1 MSVHVMNPPSRNP
14 DDPGDAAK
22 GPTIGGRLD
31 SSPIPE
37 LLAYAFNQQFE
48 GSVVL
53 QSERQLRSGVLFAGG
68 HVLRARA
75 AGMDQALARQVLEG
89 SGLTETDLV
98 QASRHAQQS
107 SCDVFTA
114 VEQLELLGADTLE
127 SARAGF
133 VERQVRALGNLPGE
147 TVFGFF
153 PNLDTL
159 RKSPGPAQPLA
170 SFDLIVAC
178 LLEEPSLDRCRDQL
192 EPIKNERL
200 KPVGSVGVR
209 PGSSVAR
216 VRPVI
221 DRLKRAPHSI
231 EELRLLNLVPERDL
245 VACIYALRLTRLVAR
260 EGSTS
265 GRPSWPSRVPRRNSS
280 EAFRLDSAE
289 VAARTGMRERR
300 ETLPD
305 VALPPADS
313 SNSGMLDATP
323 TRSSLPPSAR
333 QRQWQEQNAES
344 KALEAWAL
352 AEGGDPVQIKKAL
365 VVVEK
370 AVEFFPNNAQI
381 RFYAGCL
388 YRLVRQHEQAA
399 RAFRRVLTLDPEHS
413 EAQRELDLLGK
424 RSVPPPSKGVF
435 GRLRRKQ

>member
-1 MSVHVMNPPSRNP
+1 MNPLSRNP
-14 DDPGDAAK
+14 GNPGEQAK
-22 GPTIGGRLD
+22 GPTIAGRLD

-37 LLAYAFNQQFE
+37 VLAYAFNQHFD

-53 QSERQLRSGVLFAGG
+53 QSERQLRSGILFTGG

-75 AGMDQALARQVLEG
+75 AGLDQALARQVLEG
-89 SGLTETDLV
+89 SGLTEANLIA
-98 QASRHAQQS
+98 ASRHAQQVG
-107 SCDVFTA
+107 CDVFTA
-114 VEQLELLGADTLE
+114 VEQLGLLGADALE
-127 SARAGF
+127 SARAAF
-133 VERQVRALGNLPGE
+133 VERQVRALGSLPGA
-147 TVFGFF
+147 TLFGFF
-153 PNLDTL
+153 PGLDTL
-159 RKSPGPAQPLA
+159 KKSPGPAQALA

-200 KPVGSVGVR
+200 KPTGTVGVR
-209 PGSSVAR
+209 PGSTVAR

-260 EGSTS
+260 EGSAS

-280 EAFRLDSAE
+280 EAFRLDPQE
-289 VAARTGMRERR
+289 VGAGTGTRQRR
-300 ETLPD
+300 ETLPELG
-305 VALPPADS
+305 LPASEVDP
-313 SNSGMLDATP
+313 TP
-323 TRSSLPPSAR
+323 PRSTLPPSAR
-333 QRQWQEQNAES
+333 QRHWQEQNAES

-370 AVEFFPNNAQI
+370 AVEFFPNNPQI

-399 RAFRRVLTLDPEHS
+399 RAFRKVLTLDPEHT

>member
-1 MSVHVMNPPSRNP
+1 MSVDVMNPPSRNP
-14 DDPGDAAK
+14 EHPGEAAK
-22 GPTIGGRLD
+22 VPTIAGRLD

-37 LLAYAFNQQFE
+37 LLAYAFNQRFD
-48 GSVVL
+48 GSVVV
-53 QSERQLRSGVLFAGG
+53 QSERQQRSGILFEGG
-68 HVLRARA
+68 HVHRARA
-75 AGMDQALARQVLEG
+75 AGMDQALARQGLEG
-89 SGLTETDLV
+89 SGLTEADLV
-98 QASRHAQQS
+98 LASRHAQQAS
-107 SCDVFTA
+107 HDVFTA
-114 VEQLELLGADTLE
+114 VEQLALLTPDALE
-127 SARAGF
+127 SVRLAF
-133 VERQVRALGNLPGE
+133 VERQVRALGSLPGD

-153 PNLDTL
+153 PGLDTL
-159 RKSPGPAQPLA
+159 KKSPGPAQPLA

-200 KPVGSVGVR
+200 KPTGAIGVR
-209 PGSSVAR
+209 PGSTVAR

-245 VACIYALRLTRLVAR
+245 VACIYALRLTRLLTR
-260 EGSTS
+260 EGSAS
-265 GRPSWPSRVPRRNSS
+265 GRPSWPSRVPRRSSS
-280 EAFRLDSAE
+280 EAFRLDPNE
-289 VAARTGMRERR
+289 VMPRTPGRERR
-300 ETLPD
+300 ETLPEVGLPTPEFD
-305 VALPPADS
+305 PPPQRSTLPP
-313 SNSGMLDATP
+313 L
-323 TRSSLPPSAR
+323 AR

-365 VVVEK
+365 AVVEK
-370 AVEFFPNNAQI
+370 AVEFFPNNPQI

-388 YRLVRQHEQAA
+388 YRLVRQHDQAA
-399 RAFRRVLTLDPEHS
+399 RAFRKVLTLDPEHI

-424 RSVPPPSKGVF
+424 RSVPPASKGVF

>member
-1 MSVHVMNPPSRNP
+1 MSVHVMSPPKHNP
-14 DDPGDAAK
+14 DQRGGDHAQD
-22 GPTIGGRLD
+22 PTIAGRLD
-31 SSPIPE
+31 SSPMPE
-37 LLAYAFNQQFE
+37 LLAYAFNEQFQ

-53 QSERQLRSGVLFAGG
+53 QSARQARSGILFAGG
-68 HVLRARA
+68 HVVRARA
-75 AGMDQALARQVLEG
+75 AGMDQSLARQVLEG
-89 SGLTETDLV
+89 NGLTEADLI
-98 QASRHAQQS
+98 QASRFAQQAS
-107 SCDVFTA
+107 SDVFTA
-114 VEQLELLGADTLE
+114 VERLGLLNAETLE
-127 SARAGF
+127 SARAAF
-133 VERQVRALGNLPGE
+133 VERQVRALGSLPAD

-153 PNLDTL
+153 PELDTL
-159 RKSPGPAQPLA
+159 KRSPGPAQPLV

-200 KPVGSVGVR
+200 KPVGTVGVK

-221 DRLKRAPHSI
+221 DRIKRAPHSL

-245 VACIYALRLTRLVAR
+245 VACVYALRLTRLVAR
-260 EGSTS
+260 EGSAS

-280 EAFRLDSAE
+280 QAFRLDPNE
-289 VAARTGMRERR
+289 VVARTGTRPHR

-305 VALPPADS
+305 LGIPGAELDSVPP
-313 SNSGMLDATP
+313 G
-323 TRSSLPPSAR
+323 RSSFPPSAR

-365 VVVEK
+365 AIVEK
-370 AVEFFPNNAQI
+370 AVEFFPNNPQI

-388 YRLVRQHEQAA
+388 YRLVRQHDAAA
-399 RAFRRVLTLDPEHS
+399 RAFRRVLTLDPDNS

-424 RSVPPPSKGVF
+424 RSVPPASKGVF
-435 GRLRRKQ
+435 GRLRRKP

>member
-14 DDPGDAAK
+14 DDPGDGAK

-89 SGLTETDLV
+89 SGLTEADLV
-98 QASRHAQQS
+98 QASRYAQQAS
-107 SCDVFTA
+107 RDVFTA
-114 VEQLELLGADTLE
+114 VEHLELLSADALE
-127 SARAGF
+127 SARAAF

-265 GRPSWPSRVPRRNSS
+265 GRPSWPSRVPRRSSS
-280 EAFRLDSAE
+280 EAFRLDSSE
-289 VAARTGMRERR
+289 VMARTGMRERR

-313 SNSGMLDATP
+313 SSSMLDPTP
-323 TRSSLPPSAR
+323 SRSTLPPSAR

-370 AVEFFPNNAQI
+370 AVEFFPNNPQI

-399 RAFRRVLTLDPEHS
+399 RAFRKVLTLDPEHT

>member
-1 MSVHVMNPPSRNP
+1 MNPPNRNP
-14 DDPGDAAK
+14 EDPGEQGP
-22 GPTIGGRLD
+22 GPTIAGRLD
-31 SSPIPE
+31 SSPVPE
-37 LLAYAFNQQFE
+37 LLAYAFNQQFD

-53 QSERQLRSGVLFAGG
+53 QSERQLRSGILFAGG
-68 HVLRARA
+68 QVLRARA

-89 SGLTETDLV
+89 SGLTEASLV
-98 QASRHAQQS
+98 LASRHAQQVGR
-107 SCDVFTA
+107 DVFTA
-114 VEQLELLGADTLE
+114 VEQLALLPADALE
-127 SARAGF
+127 SARAAF

-153 PNLDTL
+153 PALDTL

-200 KPVGSVGVR
+200 KPRGALGVR

-245 VACIYALRLTRLVAR
+245 VACVYALRLTRLVTR
-260 EGSTS
+260 EGSVS

-280 EAFRLDSAE
+280 EAFRLDPNE
-289 VAARTGMRERR
+289 AASRTGTRERR

-305 VALPPADS
+305 VGLPAPE
-313 SNSGMLDATP
+313 LDAAP
-323 TRSSLPPSAR
+323 TRATLPPSAR

-365 VVVEK
+365 AVVEK
-370 AVEFFPNNAQI
+370 AVEFFPQNPQI

-388 YRLVRQHEQAA
+388 YRLVRQHDQAA
-399 RAFRRVLTLDPEHS
+399 RAFRKVLTLDPEHT

-435 GRLRRKQ
+435 GRLRRRQ

>member
-14 DDPGDAAK
+14 DDPGAQAQ
-22 GPTIGGRLD
+22 GPTIAGRLD

-37 LLAYAFNQQFE
+37 LLAYAHNQQFD

-53 QSERQLRSGVLFAGG
+53 QSESRHRSGIWFAGG
-68 HVLRARA
+68 QVLRARA
-75 AGMDQALARQVLEG
+75 AGLDQTLARQVLEG
-89 SGLTETDLV
+89 SGLTEADLV
-98 QASRHAQQS
+98 IASRYAQQASH
-107 SCDVFTA
+107 DVFTA
-114 VEQLELLGADTLE
+114 VEQLGLLTPDALE
-127 SARAGF
+127 AARSAF
-133 VERQVRALGNLPGE
+133 VERQVRALGGLPGD

-153 PNLDTL
+153 PGLDTL
-159 RKSPGPAQPLA
+159 KKSPGPLQPLA
-170 SFDLIVAC
+170 SFDLIVSC

-200 KPVGSVGVR
+200 KPTGSVGIR
-209 PGSSVAR
+209 PGSTVAR

-221 DRLKRAPHSI
+221 DRLKRAPHSV
-231 EELRLLNLVPERDL
+231 EELRLLNLVPEREL
-245 VACIYALRLTRLVAR
+245 VACVYALRLTRLVAR
-260 EGSTS
+260 EGSAVNR
-265 GRPSWPSRVPRRNSS
+265 GSWQSRVPRRNSS
-280 EAFRLDSAE
+280 EAFRLDPNE
-289 VAARTGMRERR
+289 TINRTGMRERR
-300 ETLPD
+300 ETLPA
-305 VALPPADS
+305 VALPAS
-313 SNSGMLDATP
+313 ELDAAP
-323 TRSSLPPSAR
+323 QRSTLPPSLSPSAR

-399 RAFRRVLTLDPEHS
+399 RAFRKVLTLDPDHS

-424 RSVPPPSKGVF
+424 RSAPPSPKGMF